1 MPRTKRRT
9 AGCAIIALLVQ
20 TIILPY
26 ASAQDFAVAPDK
38 QPRFMLYVSKGF
50 GDSSEIKTA
59 PQLGLRLENDFSL
72 GHSQYGHIRPIVLN
86 KPLLD
91 LRWTK
96 GYGQSFRVLD
106 APVYLSPRQLN
117 STEGSSHEGGSTL
130 DSLAHGWG
138 LAAAIGVGTLALL
151 CATNTIICEDDDEE
165 YVIPDESG
173 PASPGE

>member
-26 ASAQDFAVAPDK
+26 ANAQDFAVAPDT
-38 QPRFMLYVSKGF
+38 QPRFMFYVSKGF
-50 GDSSEIKTA
+50 GESSKLKTA
-59 PQLGLRLENDFSL
+59 PQFGLRLENDFSL
-72 GHSQYGHIRPIVLN
+72 GNSQYGHNRPIVLN
-86 KPLLD
+86 KSLLD

-96 GYGQSFRVLD
+96 GYGQSLRVLD

-117 STEGSSHEGGSTL
+117 STEGSSQGDTSFESLGS
-130 DSLAHGWG
+130 GWG
-138 LAAAIGVGTLALL
+138 LAAVLGVGTLALL
-151 CATNTIICEDDDEE
+151 CAFETIICEDDDDE
-165 YVIPDESG
+165 YAIPDESA